1 MAHLRVT
8 ARAGYQHY
16 WNRAG
21 AHTDYPYGFEGTVKA
36 EVLAGA
42 VKAKA
47 GEDMDKPEPES
58 KKPDDA

>member
-8 ARAGYQHY
+8 AKNGYQHY

-21 AHTDYPYGFEGTVKA
+21 AHTDYPPGFEGTVKA

-42 VKAKA
+42 IKARA
-47 GEDMDKPEPES
+47 GESMDTPKPPEPQSE
-58 KKPDDA
+58 DA